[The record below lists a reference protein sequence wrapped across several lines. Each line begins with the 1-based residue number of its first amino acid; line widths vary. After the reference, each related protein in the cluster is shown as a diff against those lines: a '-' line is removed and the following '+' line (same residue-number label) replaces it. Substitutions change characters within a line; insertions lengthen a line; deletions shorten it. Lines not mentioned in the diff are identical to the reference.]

1 MVRVRR
7 MWIAGLAIAVLGL
20 GSTLDL
26 NLGTRE
32 PPDSATPEKPDAL
45 SEIRGTKVK
54 ELYEKWARTQEA
66 AGGDA
71 NLLVALGRARTH
83 TSQGQTMSGT
93 TRIDMETGSVVAEV
107 RGLPAEQ
114 PFDLWLIDNV
124 TADKGSPLPE
134 SGDRTVKV
142 GQLSRDGAVSK
153 LDGKVAVDL
162 FDRFQIDM
170 VVVAPRGQ
178 DPGKH
183 GVLFGS
189 LTLFQRL
196 YAALGSESRLLAS
209 DFSRSIQRGPAATD
223 APLLSVRSAYAQ
235 LPIFVD
241 ADVIFSALVRDG
253 AQLFI
258 NETFA
263 GNGRT
268 CATCHPTLN
277 NVTLDV
283 PFIAGLPDDDALFV
297 AEFIP
302 ALAENFE
309 NPILMRGAA
318 LILENLDGFDDLA
331 NRFVMRGVPH
341 TLGLATSM
349 APTTVPFDNTVP
361 DNSNFPPGF
370 PAQRTGWSG
379 DGAPN
384 SGSLRD
390 FAIGAVQQHFP
401 LTLARVDGQDFRLP
415 TVAELDAMEAF
426 QLALGR
432 QAEVNVAALNLRDA
446 RAILGRELF
455 TRLDTGNPPKPSIGP
470 APNPFPQGPPLPAAK
485 CALCHENAGA
495 TLNVQAFTELL
506 NNLGIPVPS
515 VSGNA
520 NFATG
525 VNDAENLPGDVLDPE
540 NNPRDGGFGLIPHDG
555 VTPLPQIGNVPCANP
570 RGGFGVVTLP
580 GGALPPGLCEEDFNA
595 APLIEAA
602 DTPPFFHNNA
612 RNTIEE
618 AATFYTTDA
627 LNNSVGGQLLRLLDT
642 NGVGI
647 ALDATQIAAVGSFL
661 RVLNA
666 LENIRQ
672 ARETVIG
679 TIQGLPDLSL
689 DEIDSLVDHA
699 LAEVEDAIE
708 VLEDGDLH
716 PTAVGHLRTVA
727 DILRFLGQAGARPAE
742 RIQSLPEIPDELNA
756 ARADLVDP

>member
-7 MWIAGLAIAVLGL
+7 MWVAAVALAVLGL

-26 NLGTRE
+26 NVSSQE
-32 PPDSATPEKPDAL
+32 PVAQVPEASDPL
-45 SEIRGTKVK
+45 SEMRGEKLK
-54 ELYEKWARTQEA
+54 RLYEAWLRKQEA
-66 AGGDA
+66 AGGDS
-71 NLLVALGRARTH
+71 NLVVALGRARNH
-83 TSQGQTMSGT
+83 TAQGQRMAGT
-93 TRIDMETGSVVAEV
+93 TRVDMKTGRVTAEV
-107 RGLPAEQ
+107 HGLPGDQQFE
-114 PFDLWLIDNV
+114 LWLVDNV
-124 TADKGSPLPE
+124 AADKGSSLPDTD
-134 SGDRTVKV
+134 DRTVLV
-142 GQLSRDGAVSK
+142 GELSRTDDLSKVDGR
-153 LDGKVAVDL
+153 VDVET

-170 VVVAPRGQ
+170 IVVAPKGEG
-178 DPGKH
+178 PGKS

-209 DFSRSIQRGPAATD
+209 DFSRAIKRGPAPD
-223 APLLSVRSAYAQ
+223 APLLSVRSAYAE

-241 ADVIFSALVRDG
+241 ADVIFDALVREG

-277 NVTLDV
+277 NTQLDV

-297 AEFIP
+297 AEFVP

-318 LILENLDGFDDLA
+318 LILENLDGFGDLA

-341 TLGLATSM
+341 TLGLSTSM
-349 APTTVPFDNTVP
+349 DPTNIPFDNTVP

-379 DGAPN
+379 DGSPN

-390 FAIGAVQQHFP
+390 FAIGAVQQHFT
-401 LTLARVDGQDFRLP
+401 LTLARVDGTDFRLP

-432 QAEVNVAALNLRDA
+432 QEPVDINALNLRDA
-446 RAILGRELF
+446 RAVLGRTLF
-455 TRLDTGNPPKPSIGP
+455 TRLDTGNPPKPSVGP

-506 NNLGIPVPS
+506 TNLGIPVPP
-515 VSGNA
+515 VTGNA

-525 VNDAENLPGDVLDPE
+525 VNDAENLPGDVLDPA

-555 VTPLPQIGNVPCANP
+555 VTPLPQIGNVPCGNA

-580 GGALPPGLCEEDFNA
+580 GGPLPPGLCEEDFNT

-627 LNNSVGGQLLRLLDT
+627 LNNSVGGQLLRLIDT
-642 NGVGI
+642 NGIGI
-647 ALDATQIAAVGSFL
+647 ALDATQIAAVGAFL

-666 LENIRQ
+666 MENIRQ
-672 ARETVIG
+672 ATETVVG
-679 TIQGLPDLSL
+679 TIQGLPQLSD
-689 DEIDSLVDHA
+689 DEIDSLLDHA
-699 LAEVEDAIE
+699 VAEVEDAIK
-708 VLEDGDLH
+708 VLQDAGLH
-716 PTAVGHLRTVA
+716 PTGVRNLRIA
-727 DILRFLGQAGARPAE
+727 AGILRLFRGSLAAQPPRAL
-742 RIQSLPEIPDELNA
+742 SLPMARQALNA
-756 ARADLVDP
+756 ALADLVDP

>member
-1 MVRVRR
+1 MSRR
-7 MWIAGLAIAVLGL
+7 
-20 GSTLDL
+20 S
-26 NLGTRE
+26 N
-32 PPDSATPEKPDAL
+32 
-45 SEIRGTKVK
+45 
-54 ELYEKWARTQEA
+54 
-66 AGGDA
+66 
-71 NLLVALGRARTH
+71 
-83 TSQGQTMSGT
+83 
-93 TRIDMETGSVVAEV
+93 
-107 RGLPAEQ
+107 
-114 PFDLWLIDNV
+114 
-124 TADKGSPLPE
+124 
-134 SGDRTVKV
+134 
-142 GQLSRDGAVSK
+142 
-153 LDGKVAVDL
+153 
-162 FDRFQIDM
+162 RFQMDM
-170 VVVAPRGQ
+170 IVVVPKGEGPTK
-178 DPGKH
+178 DS
-183 GVLFGS
+183 VLFGS
-189 LTLFQRL
+189 LSLFQRL

-209 DFSRSIQRGPAATD
+209 DFSRSIERGPAAES
-223 APLLSVRSAYAQ
+223 PLLSVRSAYAQ

-241 ADVIFSALVRDG
+241 ADVIFDALVREG

-258 NETFA
+258 NETFS

-268 CATCHPTLN
+268 CASCHPTLN
-277 NVTLDV
+277 NTVLDV
-283 PFIAGLPDDDALFV
+283 PFIAGLDDDDPLFV
-297 AEFIP
+297 AEFVP

-318 LILENLDGFDDLA
+318 LILENLDGFGDLST
-331 NRFVMRGVPH
+331 RFVMRGVPH

-349 APTTVPFDNTVP
+349 APTNVPFDNTVP

-415 TVAELDAMEAF
+415 TVSELDAMEAF

-432 QAEVNVAALNLRDA
+432 QEEVNVNALNLRDA
-446 RAILGRELF
+446 RALLGRELF
-455 TRLDTGNPPKPSIGP
+455 NRLDTGNPPKPSIGP

-515 VSGNA
+515 VTGNA

-525 VNDAENLPGDVLDPE
+525 VNDAENLPGDVLDPAE
-540 NNPRDGGFGLIPHDG
+540 QSPGWWVRARPARRGDAAAPERKR
-555 VTPLPQIGNVPCANP
+555 PLRQPTRWLRRCDP
-570 RGGFGVVTLP
+570 P
-580 GGALPPGLCEEDFNA
+580 GRTLPPGLCEEDFNV

-627 LNNSVGGQLLRLLDT
+627 LNNSVGGQLLRLIDT

-647 ALDATQIAAVGSFL
+647 ALDATQNRCGRLVPARPQCDGEHPPGHRDGGRHHRGTSRALTGRDQQPARPRGGRGRGRHRGPRGRAICIPRRSNISRIAADFL
-661 RVLNA
+661 RLFGPQSSLVP
-666 LENIRQ
+666 
-672 ARETVIG
+672 
-679 TIQGLPDLSL
+679 LPD
-689 DEIDSLVDHA
+689 I
-699 LAEVEDAIE
+699 
-708 VLEDGDLH
+708 
-716 PTAVGHLRTVA
+716 
-727 DILRFLGQAGARPAE
+727 
-742 RIQSLPEIPDELNA
+742 PEELNA

>member
-7 MWIAGLAIAVLGL
+7 IGVAALALAVLGL

-26 NLGTRE
+26 NVSSKE
-32 PPDSATPEKPDAL
+32 PVAQAPDGSDPF
-45 SEIRGTKVK
+45 SEMRGAKVK
-54 ELYEKWARTQEA
+54 RLYEAWLRKQEA
-66 AGGDA
+66 AGGESK
-71 NLLVALGRARTH
+71 LVVALGRARNH
-83 TSQGQTMSGT
+83 TARGQRMAGT
-93 TRIDMETGSVVAEV
+93 TIVDMKAGRITAEV
-107 RGLPAEQ
+107 HGLPADQQFE
-114 PFDLWLIDNV
+114 LWLVDNV
-124 TADKGSPLPE
+124 AADKGSPLPDTD
-134 SGDRTVKV
+134 DRTVLV
-142 GQLSRDGAVSK
+142 GDLIPTGKLSKIDRQ
-153 LDGKVAVDL
+153 VDAGT

-170 VVVAPRGQ
+170 IAVAPKGEG
-178 DPGKH
+178 PGKSS
-183 GVLFGS
+183 VLFGS
-189 LTLFQRL
+189 FSLFQRL
-196 YAALGSESRLLAS
+196 YSALGSESRLLAS
-209 DFSRSIQRGPAATD
+209 DFSRSIKRGPAAEQ
-223 APLLSVRSAYAQ
+223 PLLSVRSAHAE

-241 ADVIFSALVRDG
+241 ADVIFDALVREG
-253 AQLFI
+253 AQLFL
-258 NETFA
+258 NETFS

-268 CATCHPTLN
+268 CGTCHPTLN
-277 NVTLDV
+277 NTVLDV
-283 PFIAGLPDDDALFV
+283 PFIAGLEDDDPLFS

-309 NPILMRGAA
+309 NPILMRGAG
-318 LILENLDGFDDLA
+318 LILENLDGFGDLA
-331 NRFVMRGVPH
+331 NRFVMRGIPH
-341 TLGLATSM
+341 TLGLSTSM
-349 APTTVPFDNTVP
+349 APTNVPFDNTVP
-361 DNSNFPPGF
+361 ENSNFPPGF
-370 PAQRTGWSG
+370 PAQRTGWGG
-379 DGAPN
+379 DGSPN

-432 QAEVNVAALNLRDA
+432 QEEVDINALNLRDA
-446 RAILGRELF
+446 RAVLGRTLF
-455 TRLDTGNPPKPSIGP
+455 TRLDTGNPPKPSVGP

-506 NNLGIPVPS
+506 NNLGIPVPT
-515 VSGNA
+515 VTGNA

-525 VNDAENLPGDVLDPE
+525 VNDADNLPGDILDPE

-555 VTPLPQIGNVPCANP
+555 VTPLPQLGNVPCANP

-580 GGALPPGLCEEDFNA
+580 GGPLPPGLCEEDFNT

-627 LNNSVGGQLLRLLDT
+627 LNNSVGGQLLKLIDT

-647 ALDATQIAAVGSFL
+647 SLDATQIAAVGSFL

-672 ARETVIG
+672 AVETVTG
-679 TIQGLPDLSL
+679 TIEGLPDLSL
-689 DEIDSLVDHA
+689 DEIGDLLDHA
-699 LAEVEDAIE
+699 VAEVEDAIQ
-708 VLEDGDLH
+708 VLEEGDLH
-716 PTAVGHLRTVA
+716 PTAVEHLEIAA
-727 DILRFLGQAGARPAE
+727 DILRFFSQAGAAPEQRE
-742 RIQSLPEIPDELNA
+742 LLPDIASELNA

>member
-7 MWIAGLAIAVLGL
+7 IGVAALALAALGL
-20 GSTLDL
+20 GLTLDL
-26 NLGTRE
+26 NLSSQE
-32 PPDSATPEKPDAL
+32 PVARAPERSDPFSA
-45 SEIRGTKVK
+45 IRAQKVK
-54 ELYEKWARTQEA
+54 RLYEAWQRRQEA
-66 AGGDA
+66 AGGDSK
-71 NLLVALGRARTH
+71 LVVALGRARTH
-83 TSQGQTMSGT
+83 TAQGRRMAGT
-93 TRIDMETGSVVAEV
+93 TTVNLDTGRITAEV
-107 RGLPAEQ
+107 HGLPGDQQFE
-114 PFDLWLIDNV
+114 LWLVNNAA
-124 TADKGSPLPE
+124 ADKGSALPDA
-134 SGDRTVKV
+134 GDRTLLV
-142 GQLSRDGAVSK
+142 GALSRTGDLSRIDGRV
-153 LDGKVAVDL
+153 DVAA
-162 FDRFQIDM
+162 FDRFQMDM
-170 VVVAPRGQ
+170 IVVAPVGEGPTK
-178 DPGKH
+178 DS
-183 GVLFGS
+183 VLFGS
-189 LTLFQRL
+189 LSLFQRL

-209 DFSRSIQRGPAATD
+209 DFSKGVERGPAAD
-223 APLLSVRSAYAQ
+223 SSLLSVRSAYAQ

-241 ADVIFSALVRDG
+241 ADVIFDALVREG

-258 NETFA
+258 NETFS

-268 CATCHPTLN
+268 CASCHPTLN
-277 NVTLDV
+277 NTVLDV
-283 PFIAGLPDDDALFV
+283 PFIAGLDDDDPLFV
-297 AEFIP
+297 AEFVP

-318 LILENLDGFDDLA
+318 LILENLDGFGDLST
-331 NRFVMRGVPH
+331 RFVMRGVPH

-349 APTTVPFDNTVP
+349 APTSVPFDNTVP

-415 TVAELDAMEAF
+415 TVSELDAMEAF

-432 QAEVNVAALNLRDA
+432 QEEVDVNALNLRDA
-446 RAILGRELF
+446 RALLGRELF
-455 TRLDTGNPPKPSIGP
+455 NRLDTGNPPKPSIGP

-515 VSGNA
+515 VTGNA

-525 VNDAENLPGDVLDPE
+525 VNDADNLPGDVLDPE
-540 NNPRDGGFGLIPHDG
+540 NNPRDGGFGLVPHDG
-555 VTPLPQIGNVPCANP
+555 VTPLPQNGNLPCANP
-570 RGGFGVVTLP
+570 HGGFGVVTLP
-580 GGALPPGLCEEDFNA
+580 GGPLPPGLCEEDFNV

-627 LNNSVGGQLLRLLDT
+627 LNNSVGGQLLRLIDT

-647 ALDATQIAAVGSFL
+647 QLDATQIAAVGSFL

-666 LENIRQ
+666 MENIRQ
-672 ARETVIG
+672 AIETVVG
-679 TIQGLPDLSL
+679 TIEGLPELSP
-689 DEIDSLVDHA
+689 DEINDLLDHA
-699 LAEVEDAIE
+699 LAEVEDAIG
-708 VLEDGDLH
+708 VLEEGDLH
-716 PTAVGHLRTVA
+716 PTAVEHLRIA
-727 DILRFLGQAGARPAE
+727 AEFLRLFGPQSSLAPLPDI
-742 RIQSLPEIPDELNA
+742 PEELNA
-756 ARADLVDP
+756 ALADLVDP

>member
-7 MWIAGLAIAVLGL
+7 IWVAALALAAVGL

-26 NLGTRE
+26 NLSSQE
-32 PPDSATPEKPDAL
+32 PVARTPDVSDPFSA
-45 SEIRGTKVK
+45 IRAQKVK
-54 ELYEKWARTQEA
+54 RLYEAWQRKQEA
-66 AGGDA
+66 AGGDSK
-71 NLLVALGRARTH
+71 LVVALGRARTH
-83 TSQGQTMSGT
+83 TARGRRMAGT
-93 TRIDMETGSVVAEV
+93 TIVDLDTGRITAEV
-107 RGLPAEQ
+107 HGLPGDEQ
-114 PFDLWLIDNV
+114 FDLWLVDNV
-124 TADKGSPLPE
+124 AADEGSALPDA
-134 SGDRTVKV
+134 GDRTLLV
-142 GQLSRDGAVSK
+142 GELSRTGDVSTIDGRI
-153 LDGKVAVDL
+153 DVAA
-162 FDRFQIDM
+162 FDRFQMDM
-170 VVVAPRGQ
+170 IVVAPRGERPTR
-178 DPGKH
+178 DS
-183 GVLFGS
+183 VLFGS
-189 LTLFQRL
+189 LSLFQRL

-209 DFSRSIQRGPAATD
+209 DFSRSIERGPAAESS
-223 APLLSVRSAYAQ
+223 LLAVRSAYAQ

-241 ADVIFSALVRDG
+241 ADVIFDALVREG

-277 NVTLDV
+277 NTALDV
-283 PFIAGLPDDDALFV
+283 PFIAGLDDDDPLFV
-297 AEFIP
+297 AEFVP

-309 NPILMRGAA
+309 NPLLMRGAA
-318 LILENLDGFDDLA
+318 LILENLDGFSDLST
-331 NRFVMRGVPH
+331 RFVMRGVPH
-341 TLGLATSM
+341 TLGMATSM
-349 APTTVPFDNTVP
+349 APTSVPFDNTVP

-390 FAIGAVQQHFP
+390 FAIGAVQQHFTQ
-401 LTLARVDGQDFRLP
+401 TLARVDGQDFRLP
-415 TVAELDAMEAF
+415 TVSELDAMEAF

-432 QAEVNVAALNLRDA
+432 QEEVDVAALDLRDA
-446 RAILGRELF
+446 RALLGRELF
-455 TRLDTGNPPKPSIGP
+455 NRLDTGNPPKPSIGP

-515 VSGNA
+515 VTGNA

-525 VNDAENLPGDVLDPE
+525 VNDADNLPGDVLDPE
-540 NNPRDGGFGLIPHDG
+540 NNPRDGGFGLVPHDG
-555 VTPLPQIGNVPCANP
+555 VTPLPQIGDVPCANP

-580 GGALPPGLCEEDFNA
+580 GGPLPPGLCEEDFNT

-627 LNNSVGGQLLRLLDT
+627 LNNSVGGQLLRLIDT

-647 ALDATQIAAVGSFL
+647 QLDATQIAAVGSFL

-666 LENIRQ
+666 MENIRQ
-672 ARETVIG
+672 AIETVVG
-679 TIQGLPDLSL
+679 TIEGLPELSP
-689 DEIDSLVDHA
+689 DEIDSLLDHA
-699 LAEVEDAIE
+699 LAEVEDAIL
-708 VLEDGDLH
+708 VLEEGDLH
-716 PTAVGHLRTVA
+716 PTAVEHLGVAA
-727 DILRFLGQAGARPAE
+727 DILRLFGP
-742 RIQSLPEIPDELNA
+742 QSSVAPLPDITEELNA
-756 ARADLVDP
+756 ALADMVEP